1 MIVIQSKRYKD
12 KIEYVRVIKKIL
24 SSLTPIFYYV
34 VCMIEESKDLDSMS
48 LEKGSLPAH
57 EEIIKR
63 RQEAPLEQA
72 LNVQPSLTNNG
83 GFRS

>member
-1 MIVIQSKRYKD
+1 
-12 KIEYVRVIKKIL
+12 
-24 SSLTPIFYYV
+24 
-34 VCMIEESKDLDSMS
+34 MIEESKDLDSMS